1 MSIFEHMTWGLGT
14 PNLPKL
20 GARAILQRGYVDF
33 LGDRAGMYG
42 EPDEAWRAECEARWV
57 MRQPREQRAAYY
69 EDVKKKRGE
78 ASLSKL
84 IEDVR
89 EQWKKSC
96 S

>member
-42 EPDEAWRAECEARWV
+42 EPDEAWRGVPSATRCCRT
-57 MRQPREQRAAYY
+57 
-69 EDVKKKRGE
+69 
-78 ASLSKL
+78 
-84 IEDVR
+84 
-89 EQWKKSC
+89 SC
-96 S
+96 VS

>member
-1 MSIFEHMTWGLGT
+1 MCGRASCDKPNCTWS
-14 PNLPKL
+14 
-20 GARAILQRGYVDF
+20 
-33 LGDRAGMYG
+33 
-42 EPDEAWRAECEARWV
+42 EAWRAECEARWA
-57 MRQPREQRAAYY
+57 MRLPREKRAAYY

-78 ASLSKL
+78 ESLSKL